1 MIRKI
6 LPNVKDLAKTCLPDA
21 GAGRLPAMDT
31 ATPISVVIPTHN
43 DASQLKTCLA
53 LLAAQ
58 TRPADEII
66 VVDNSST
73 DDTAAICADAGV
85 RRMPVD
91 LPGIPATAA
100 AGFDAATGAIIAR
113 LDTDS
118 RPPADWLERIERT
131 LAAAPP
137 LTALTGPGVFRGG
150 NPLALLA
157 GRCLLQGGYFGLIG
171 FLLGH
176 PPVYGSNFALRREV
190 WAGIRTFVVRDNAL
204 VHDDLDIS
212 YRLRPG
218 MDVIYDPAL
227 KVGVSARP
235 FTSWAAFRRRLVLS
249 VVTFRVEFQYQSPL
263 RRRRERS
270 RSRRPRRQ
278 AVTPPPPWR
287 RGTGGRG

>member
-1 MIRKI
+1 M
-6 LPNVKDLAKTCLPDA
+6 DA
-21 GAGRLPAMDT
+21 AM
-31 ATPISVVIPTHN
+31 PISVVIPTRN
-43 DASQLKTCLA
+43 DAGQLRTCLA
-53 LLAAQ
+53 LLAVQ

-66 VVDNSST
+66 VVDNGST
-73 DDTAAICADAGV
+73 DDTAAVCAAADV
-85 RRMPVD
+85 RRMQVD

-100 AGFDAATGAIIAR
+100 AGFDDAAGAIIAR

-118 RPPADWLERIERT
+118 RPPADWLERIEGT

-150 NPLALLA
+150 NFLARLA
-157 GRCLLQGGYFGLIG
+157 GRCLLQGGYFGLVG

-190 WAGIRTFVVRDNAL
+190 WAGIRTAVVRDNAL

-212 YRLRPG
+212 YRLRPD

-235 FTSWAAFRRRLVLS
+235 FTSWAAFRRRVVLS
-249 VVTFRVEFQYQSPL
+249 VVTFRVEFQYQPPL

-270 RSRRPRRQ
+270 RWRRHSQ
-278 AVTPPPPWR
+278 SITPAPPWR
-287 RGTGGRG
+287 KGPGDRG

>member
-1 MIRKI
+1 MMHKMPRS
-6 LPNVKDLAKTCLPDA
+6 LKTGQKQCRHGA
-21 GAGRLPAMDT
+21 GAGRLPGMDA

-43 DASQLKTCLA
+43 DAGELRACLA

-73 DDTAAICADAGV
+73 DDTAAVCAAAGV
-85 RRMPVD
+85 HRLPVH
-91 LPGIPATAA
+91 LQGIPATAA
-100 AGFDAATGAIIAR
+100 AGFDAAAGAIIAR

-118 RPPADWLERIERT
+118 RPPVDWLERIERT

-137 LTALTGPGVFRGG
+137 LTAVTGPGVFRGG
-150 NPLALLA
+150 NALARLA

-171 FLLGH
+171 YLLGH

-190 WAGIRTFVVRDNAL
+190 WAGIRTDVVRDNAL

-212 YRLRPG
+212 YRLRPD

-235 FTSWAAFRRRLVLS
+235 FTSWAAFRHRLVLS
-249 VVTFRVEFQYQSPL
+249 VVTFRVEFHYQPPL

-270 RSRRPRRQ
+270 RRRLQP
-278 AVTPPPPWR
+278 
-287 RGTGGRG
+287 